1 MRGSYGRAL
10 ALTDNSPERRF
21 LEERMLELHP
31 RTNADWDEFW
41 TYTPNDIKERIE
53 GGE

>member
-1 MRGSYGRAL
+1 VATREGDERIAYGRAL
-10 ALTDNSPERRF
+10 ALTDNSPVRRF

-41 TYTPNDIKERIE
+41 TYTPQRH
-53 GGE
+53 